1 MEFCVLGKLEIRS
14 DGDEVNVGAH
24 RQRALLALLLTA
36 PGTVFSTDAII
47 DALWG
52 DSGSPDRQNSVWVY
66 VSGLRKALDPDREQ
80 RTDDSVLLTRS
91 PGYLL
96 DVPDESIDAV
106 RFERLV
112 AEGRLLAASDPD
124 AASMVLGEALSLWR
138 GRPYEDFTY
147 ESFAQTEIGRLLE
160 LRLEA
165 VEARIDADLDRG
177 RSRELVSELE
187 TLVREHPL
195 REAFTAQ
202 LMTALHRTGR
212 RADALRAYQHL
223 SDRLGQELGVD
234 PTVRLRQLE
243 TSIVTG
249 EADDAPN
256 SRPVHT
262 APEPGLAVRGYELRE
277 KLAEGRVGTAF
288 RAYQP
293 SVGREVVITVISA
306 EMANDPDY
314 IRRFEA
320 EAQIAASLDSPHL
333 VPLYDYWREPD
344 AAYLVTRLLPGG
356 DLAGRLA
363 QGALTASE
371 AHRLV
376 GQVGGA
382 LSAAHRAGVAH
393 RDLRPETVLID
404 QEGNAYLHGL
414 GRIAASTD
422 LETDAAADRTGLATL
437 VAQSLTGLSGE
448 LDQISGALSPEV
460 RRAVDGAADQGSV
473 DAFVQVVQEALTGE
487 PDAIDPSAQIENPFK
502 GLRAFSAADTEHFH
516 GRERLIERLI
526 NRLALPR
533 SAGRFV
539 ALVGPSGSGKS
550 SVARAGLLPAL
561 RGGAAPLSEC
571 WFAIE
576 MTPAPHP
583 FEALEDALL
592 SVFPVYWG
600 WGFQPVVPR
609 PS

>member
-14 DGDEVNVGAH
+14 DGDEIHAGAH

-52 DSGSPDRQNSVWVY
+52 ESGSPDRQNSVWVY
-66 VSGLRKALDPDREQ
+66 VSGLRKALDPEREQ

-96 DVPDESIDAV
+96 DVPDDAIDAV

-147 ESFAQTEIGRLLE
+147 ESFAQTEIARLLE

-212 RADALRAYQHL
+212 RADALRAYRHL
-223 SDRLGQELGVD
+223 SDRLGEELGVD

-249 EADDAPN
+249 EVDNVP
-256 SRPVHT
+256 SSPGVHT
-262 APEPGLAVRGYELRE
+262 TPEPGLAVRGYELRE
-277 KLAEGRVGTAF
+277 KLAEGPIGTAF

-293 SVGREVVITVISA
+293 SVGREVVVTVISA

-320 EAQIAASLDSPHL
+320 DAQIAASLDSPHL
-333 VPLYDYWREPD
+333 VPLFDYWREPD

-356 DLAGRLA
+356 DLASRLA
-363 QGALTASE
+363 HGALTASE

-393 RDLRPETVLID
+393 RDLRPETVLM
-404 QEGNAYLHGL
+404 
-414 GRIAASTD
+414 GRNRPA
-422 LETDAAADRTGLATL
+422 R
-437 VAQSLTGLSGE
+437 
-448 LDQISGALSPEV
+448 
-460 RRAVDGAADQGSV
+460 
-473 DAFVQVVQEALTGE
+473 E
-487 PDAIDPSAQIENPFK
+487 P
-502 GLRAFSAADTEHFH
+502 
-516 GRERLIERLI
+516 GR
-526 NRLALPR
+526 
-533 SAGRFV
+533 S
-539 ALVGPSGSGKS
+539 
-550 SVARAGLLPAL
+550 
-561 RGGAAPLSEC
+561 
-571 WFAIE
+571 
-576 MTPAPHP
+576 
-583 FEALEDALL
+583 
-592 SVFPVYWG
+592 
-600 WGFQPVVPR
+600 
-609 PS
+609 